1 MSLYNMCVGNNP
13 LFGLLA
19 RVLETAAPLP
29 QVERFRDAYTTDT
42 HIVIYTRLGGGNRK
56 DYVAC
61 HEALRRHPLFAS
73 DHDDDFDQTFCH
85 HLFRIPDDFQED
97 DYRKNHPRFQGENF
111 EKNLQLVREVEEMA
125 REKGCTT
132 AQLALAWVLAKGD
145 DVVPIPGTK
154 HVKYLDDNIGALE
167 VKLSDEDLRRLDD
180 ILPPGAA
187 AGLRYHERGMAT
199 VNL

>member
-97 DYRKNHPRFQGENF
+97 IVAFHALYCRC
-111 EKNLQLVREVEEMA
+111 
-125 REKGCTT
+125 EKGFAPQQKFELFIQPDSFEFPPPLDEQETVD
-132 AQLALAWVLAKGD
+132 LIERINSLMIRL
-145 DVVPIPGTK
+145 PTK
-154 HVKYLDDNIGALE
+154 SRLE
-167 VKLSDEDLRRLDD
+167 
-180 ILPPGAA
+180 IQYNA
-187 AGLRYHERGMAT
+187 
-199 VNL
+199 